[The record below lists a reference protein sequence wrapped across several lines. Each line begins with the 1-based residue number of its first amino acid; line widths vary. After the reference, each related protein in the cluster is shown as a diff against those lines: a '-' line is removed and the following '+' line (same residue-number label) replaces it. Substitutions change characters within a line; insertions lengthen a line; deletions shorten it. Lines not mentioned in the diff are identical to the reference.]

1 MKILP
6 LPEIHIGAESLDM
19 LIPSVERV
27 SAERVLVVTDPG
39 IVAAGIYDEIKEI
52 FDVAKL
58 DVVLFDRV
66 EPDPGIRLVEELV
79 EIARSERVDAVI
91 ALGGGSSIDA
101 AKVSAALVE
110 NEGSV
115 RDYIGIDLLKRPGLP
130 TVILPTTAGTGSE
143 VTPVAILSDE
153 EEHLKKGI
161 SSPKLIP
168 TVALLN
174 PAFTVKMPPSVTAFT
189 GMDALIHALEA
200 FTSVNATDFSDSIAL
215 RAVRLISENIRTA
228 FTDGENR
235 RAREAMLLGSLMAG
249 IAFANAG
256 VAAVHAFAYPLGGTF
271 HIPHGLA
278 NSVILP
284 VIMEYNMAGNEK
296 KYIELVRAMTGEYAD
311 DTGPEAAVAF
321 INTLSDDLKIPRNLK
336 ALDIPESAIEK
347 MAEGAIQVT
356 RLLANNPRKIDLD
369 DARRIYTDAYNR

>member
-6 LPEIHIGAESLDM
+6 LPEIHIGKESLDM
-19 LIPSVERV
+19 LIPSLERV
-27 SAERVLVVTDPG
+27 SAGRVLVVTDPG
-39 IVAAGIYDEIKEI
+39 IVTAGIYDEIKI
-52 FDVAKL
+52 ILDGAKL
-58 DVVLFDRV
+58 DIVLFDQV

-79 EIARSERVDAVI
+79 EIARSKKVDAVI

-130 TVILPTTAGTGSE
+130 TIVLPTTAGTGSE
-143 VTPVAILSDE
+143 VTPVAVLSDE
-153 EEHLKKGI
+153 DERLKKGI
-161 SSPKLIP
+161 ASPKLIP

-200 FTSVNATDFSDSIAL
+200 FISVNASDFSDAVAL
-215 RAVRLISENIRTA
+215 KAVRLISENIRTA
-228 FTDGENR
+228 FTDGEDR
-235 RAREAMLLGSLMAG
+235 TAREAMLLGSLMAG

-256 VAAVHAFAYPLGGTF
+256 VAAVHAFAYPLGGIF

-278 NSVILP
+278 NSVMLP

-296 KYIELVRAMTGEYAD
+296 KYIELARAMTGEFTD
-311 DTGPEAAVAF
+311 DIGPKSAVAF
-321 INTLSDDLKIPRNLK
+321 INTLSDDLAIPRNLK
-336 ALDIPESAIEK
+336 ALDIPESAVEE
-347 MAEGAIQVT
+347 MAAGAMQVT
-356 RLLANNPRKIDLD
+356 RLLVNNPRKIDLD
-369 DARRIYTDAYNR
+369 DAIRIYTDVYHR